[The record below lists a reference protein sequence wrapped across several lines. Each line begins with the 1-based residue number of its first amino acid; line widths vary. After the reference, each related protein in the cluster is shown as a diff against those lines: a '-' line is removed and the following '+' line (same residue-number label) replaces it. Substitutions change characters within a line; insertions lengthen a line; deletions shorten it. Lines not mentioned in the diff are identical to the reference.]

1 MLRGLIALL
10 ILGNLLAL
18 GAIRGFFGPLPA
30 SGALDHKQLS
40 RQIHPE
46 GLSVRAIRPSESVD
60 VPIVGGPVA
69 DPSIQATTLTQ

>member
-10 ILGNLLAL
+10 ILANLCAL

-30 SGALDHKQLS
+30 SGTLDHKQLG

-46 GLSVRAIRPSESVD
+46 GLSVRAIKPSESVD

-69 DPSIQATTLTQ
+69 DPAIQSTTLTQ

>member
-18 GAIRGFFGPLPA
+18 GAIRGFFGPPPA
-30 SGALDHKQLS
+30 SGTLDRKQLS